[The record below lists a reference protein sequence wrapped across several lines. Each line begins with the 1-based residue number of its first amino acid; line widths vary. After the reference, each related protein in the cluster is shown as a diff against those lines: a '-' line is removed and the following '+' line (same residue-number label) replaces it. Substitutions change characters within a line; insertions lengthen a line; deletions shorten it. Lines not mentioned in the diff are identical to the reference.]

1 MFAPPAKVRRR
12 NNPATPKADA
22 PTRVAQRAGAGIGNQ
37 AALRRLANGGAGV
50 APPIVRDVVRGAGK
64 PLTPAPRAFFEAK
77 LGADLGAVRLHDDAR
92 AARSAKAIG
101 ALAYA
106 AGSHVVFDAGRLAP
120 SRPEGIA
127 LLAHELA
134 HVVQAR
140 GTGEAAVVRRQTPD
154 DDPKKDPKPLVRWG
168 DYVPSI
174 APYVPFPG
182 ASGPSPY
189 DAPSKITDPPGK
201 GPSSEDLNK
210 GLHSIFD
217 AKEPK
222 LGLNNNAKLSDCS
235 KLELSGSTA
244 AARKYWT
251 FEQYDLQRKMS
262 HSRLSDDPWPPMTR
276 DEYNA
281 AIASCPKGYGP
292 VNDEPAHPAAP
303 RPDPAPDMP
312 PLLPPGQAY
321 A

>member
-1 MFAPPAKVRRR
+1 MFARPAKVRRR
-12 NNPATPKADA
+12 VNAATPKADVPIRA
-22 PTRVAQRAGAGIGNQ
+22 AQRAGAGIGNQ
-37 AALRRLANGGAGV
+37 AALRRLANGGAGA
-50 APPIVRDVVRGAGK
+50 APPIVHDVVRGAGK
-64 PLTPAPRAFFEAK
+64 PLAPRAFFEAK

-106 AGSHVVFDAGRLAP
+106 AGPDVVFDAGRLAP

-134 HVVQAR
+134 HVAQAR

-154 DDPKKDPKPLVRWG
+154 DDPKKDPKPLVRFG
-168 DYVPSI
+168 DYVRSI

-217 AKEPK
+217 KKEPK
-222 LGLNNNAKLSDCS
+222 LGLNNNAKFPDCS

-251 FEQYDLQRKMS
+251 FELYDLQRKMS
-262 HSRLSDDPWPPMTR
+262 HSRLSDDPWPPMMR
-276 DEYNA
+276 
-281 AIASCPKGYGP
+281 
-292 VNDEPAHPAAP
+292 DEPAHPAAP

-312 PLLPPGQAY
+312 PLLPPGHAY

>member
-12 NNPATPKADA
+12 VNAATPKADA
-22 PTRVAQRAGAGIGNQ
+22 PTPVAQRAGAGTSNQ
-37 AALRRLANGGAGV
+37 AALRRLANGGAGA
-50 APPIVRDVVRGAGK
+50 APPIVHDVVQSAGK
-64 PLTPAPRAFFEAK
+64 PLAPAPRAFFEAK

-106 AGSHVVFDAGRLAP
+106 AGPLGRLCSQHRAICP
-120 SRPEGIA
+120 IP
-127 LLAHELA
+127 
-134 HVVQAR
+134 
-140 GTGEAAVVRRQTPD
+140 RRQRT
-154 DDPKKDPKPLVRWG
+154 LALRC
-168 DYVPSI
+168 
-174 APYVPFPG
+174 A
-182 ASGPSPY
+182 
-189 DAPSKITDPPGK
+189 SKITDPSGK

-217 AKEPK
+217 KKEPK
-222 LGLNNNAKLSDCS
+222 LGLNNNAKFPDCS

-262 HSRLSDDPWPPMTR
+262 HSPLRNDPWPQMLH

-281 AIASCPKGYGP
+281 AIASYPKGYRP

>member
-12 NNPATPKADA
+12 NNAATAKADA

-37 AALRRLANGGAGV
+37 AALRRLANGRAGA
-50 APPIVRDVVRGAGK
+50 APPIVHDVV
-64 PLTPAPRAFFEAK
+64 P
-77 LGADLGAVRLHDDAR
+77 AR
-92 AARSAKAIG
+92 ASRWRRRRAPSSRPSLVPTSARCGYMTMRGRRARPRRSVRSG
-101 ALAYA
+101 P
-106 AGSHVVFDAGRLAP
+106 HVVFDAGRLAP

-154 DDPKKDPKPLVRWG
+154 DEPKKDPKPLVRWG

-182 ASGPSPY
+182 GSGPSPY
-189 DAPSKITDPPGK
+189 DAPGKITDPPGK

-217 AKEPK
+217 KKEPK
-222 LGLNNNAKLSDCS
+222 LGLNNNAKFPDCS

-303 RPDPAPDMP
+303 RPDPAPDVP